1 MSPRS
6 SKAPASGP
14 TAPGIY
20 DGLMLVAVSAMIAG
34 IVFLVLEL
42 NKYGWTINPS

>member
-6 SKAPASGP
+6 SEPSS
-14 TAPGIY
+14 PGIY
-20 DGLMLVAVSAMIAG
+20 DGLMFVSVAAMIAG

-42 NKYGWTINPS
+42 GKYGWQVQP

>member
-6 SKAPASGP
+6 SNLP
-14 TAPGIY
+14 PGDSPQPDVY
-20 DGLMLVAVSAMIAG
+20 VGLMFVSVAALIVG

-42 NKYGWTINPS
+42 NRYGWGQGL

>member
-6 SKAPASGP
+6 SNAGNP
-14 TAPGIY
+14 APGIY
-20 DGLMLVAVSAMIAG
+20 DGLMFVAVAAMIAG

-42 NKYGWTINPS
+42 NKYNWQLSG